1 MGDFGR
7 FRVQNTDFR
16 IRTPDFG
23 FRQSA
28 GHRFHGLW
36 VPVHTVH
43 ILKPRAYGPVGR
55 MYAIA
60 HREHSVCGVCSVV
73 PNDVSIH
80 GSESRIHVP
89 DELWVMLHEGLITCI
104 GYLDP

>member
-60 HREHSVCGVCSVV
+60 HRENSVCGVCSDV

-80 GSESRIHVP
+80 GSESRIHVVGHVARGS
-89 DELWVMLHEGLITCI
+89 DHLYRLSRSLSS
-104 GYLDP
+104 